1 MLSQPKQKKRP
12 QTSNLSLDFQK
23 LKNILSFPECL
34 ETLFIIQ
41 IPLKYYLSLIN
52 LNIFYSIFK

>member
-41 IPLKYYLSLIN
+41 IL
-52 LNIFYSIFK
+52 